1 MSHFAKAFA
10 ATLALLLLIPAGAAA
25 VSSQAVGI
33 DGGDATVILDGK
45 LRHALDAAGIEA
57 EPLKPAHRL
66 AKTIVLP
73 LKPEGGFE
81 LRYGT
86 GYAFLRGG
94 IRLSADGRS
103 VAIRR
108 LVLNTTKQ
116 RLSGVVAGRAITLAG
131 TDEVKASRTDLGI
144 LVKVGSL
151 RLTPRSAAIIGSK
164 LGRPDLFKPHRLL
177 GRVSIGAPLW
187 AVPVTKGTID
197 FSLDDGFV
205 QKLSGLGVSVAPYG
219 PATLL
224 SAAPLT
230 YSFGDLK
237 GEIDPQF
244 EHGQVIASR
253 DQGLKLV
260 QAGSPEPREAIWRE
274 IRIGFENGYG
284 GVGSDVVTASWTL
297 PLGVAGGAP
306 ALGQIEFGT
315 SPSYDAKGGVF
326 SSSRTP
332 ATLSPYAVKP
342 LNDAFAGGKEVF
354 TAGEPLGSFSFV
366 AFVR

>member
-25 VSSQAVGI
+25 VSSQSVGI
-33 DGGDATVILDGK
+33 DGGNATVILDGK
-45 LRHALDAAGIEA
+45 LRRALDAAGIEA

-66 AKTIVLP
+66 GKTIVLP
-73 LKPEGGFE
+73 LAREGGFE

-94 IRLSADGRS
+94 IRFSAGGKS

-108 LVLNTTKQ
+108 LVLNTAKK
-116 RLSGVVAGRAITLAG
+116 RLSGAVAGRAVTLAA

-151 RLTPRSAAIIGSK
+151 RLTTRSAAIIGSK

-177 GRVSIGAPLW
+177 GRVTVGAPLW
-187 AVPVTKGTID
+187 AVPVTKGTLD
-197 FSLDDGFV
+197 FALDDGFV
-205 QKLSGLGVSVAPYG
+205 QKLSGLGVSIAPYG
-219 PATLL
+219 PANLL

-244 EHGQVIASR
+244 VHGRVVSTK
-253 DQGLKLV
+253 DQGLTLI
-260 QAGSPEPREAIWRE
+260 QAGSPEPREVTWRG
-274 IRIGFENGYG
+274 IGISFENGYG
-284 GVGSDVVTASWTL
+284 TEGSDVVTASWTV
-297 PLGVAGGAP
+297 PLGLTGGLT
-306 ALGQIEFGT
+306 LGQIEFGT
-315 SPSYDAKGGVF
+315 SPSFDGKGGVF
-326 SSSRTP
+326 TAPRTP
-332 ATLSPYAVKP
+332 ATLPPYAVKP
-342 LNDAFAGGKEVF
+342 LNEAFAGGKDVF